1 MKETESVISDIRL
14 SRKNLVELI
23 IIVVLLSFG
32 INIIA
37 SQFLTWLKDQVV
49 ILTIIGTFL
58 CILPVLYA
66 LISLF
71 GKRKKQISVQGFVI
85 YDPTKKEL
93 VNVPRYFFAQSMCT
107 YIRAAF
113 FENAAFK
120 VRWNK
125 QPLNP
130 FKITPAGKESDAG

>member
-14 SRKNLVELI
+14 SRKNLAELI

-113 FENAAFK
+113 FENAAFTIRIPSK
-120 VRWNK
+120 V
-125 QPLNP
+125 
-130 FKITPAGKESDAG
+130 S